1 VEIGHPVWEIEM
13 RTSTIRSSFA
23 PSAIVFRQTAM
34 IASVVLLA
42 SACVGNITTPLPPSP
57 TASTSFSCPVLP
69 STMMVNL
76 PTNTCAGVRLSNL
89 NLACSGG
96 VLPLSLSTI
105 AGGATRIDAR
115 LADGSLVTATATP
128 VDIRCFDGISVQIGI
143 TIGLRYTGDLGQE
156 TTGPSTGSA
165 CIVRSRATFSQ
176 FVTADPVL
184 IHPGVEDAIKD
195 QIHQLLDTQLAPRRC
210 NRWQLL

>member
-1 VEIGHPVWEIEM
+1 M
-13 RTSTIRSSFA
+13 RTASIRFRVGQPA
-23 PSAIVFRQTAM
+23 LPSRQPTL

-57 TASTSFSCPVLP
+57 TAPTSFSCPVLP

-76 PTNTCAGVRLSNL
+76 PANTCAGVRLSNL
-89 NLACSGG
+89 NLACAGG
-96 VLPLSLSTI
+96 VLPLSLSTTP
-105 AGGATRIDAR
+105 GGATRIDAT
-115 LADGSLVTATATP
+115 LADGSVLTGTATP

-143 TIGLRYTGDLGQE
+143 TTGLRYTGEQGQE

-165 CIVRSRATFSQ
+165 CIVRSRANFSQ
-176 FVTADPVL
+176 FVTTDPVL
-184 IHPGVEDAIKD
+184 IHPGVEDAVKD

-210 NRWQLL
+210 NRWRLL